1 MVGSH
6 AEGREYSHFID
17 FRFKSLHLSDNGSSF
32 WVLHPTLDACIHAI
46 VAAELCEPNA
56 CNGRKLARNFNQL
69 RTSRTLNLAEHLEIT
84 LHQQIRVVHSHSV
97 GIFCCNC
104 TKPTTSRYVTVRSLS
119 NCNWLAVSIETK
131 LKRDWG
137 ENSLLFSW

>member
-6 AEGREYSHFID
+6 AEGRAHSHFID
-17 FRFKSLHLSDNGSSF
+17 FRFQALHLPDNGSSLR
-32 WVLHPTLDACIHAI
+32 VLHPAFDVRVHAI

-56 CNGRKLARNFNQL
+56 CKGRKLARNFNQL
-69 RTSRTLNLAEHLEIT
+69 RTPRTLNLTEHLEIT
-84 LHQQIRVVHSHSV
+84 LHQQIRVVHSHSL

-119 NCNWLAVSIETK
+119 NCNWLAVPIDTK
-131 LKRDWG
+131 LMRDR
-137 ENSLLFSW
+137 EESSLLFSW